1 MTFLFTLHY
10 YVKKYLL
17 KRDFERSMVINMENS
32 RNFQEMEYLNKR
44 FLNCYE
50 IIAGILFA
58 AYMIE
63 LIKGNRT
70 LGYTAVFCV
79 FLVIPLMITILVYL
93 KDKNSKMVKYFG
105 LFGYEILYAFV
116 LLTSVSILSFCYIL
130 PMIAAIALYQDGK
143 FAIKGGVAAVLI
155 NFVYIAFTFIKTG
168 AESLD
173 IVNFE
178 IEVAAVALVAGLSI
192 LSTKVLERVNNY
204 KVNLIEQDKKKEE
217 AVLKQILDTTGKLIE
232 KISLI
237 STEAKNMSRQGERS
251 KIAIEEIVTGT
262 NDLAGTIQNQL
273 QMTENIGTLTD
284 SMGVIVEEIQ
294 DKFTDTREITET
306 GNRDVEE
313 LLRSSE
319 QSEKASNEVSTTMTS
334 LMRQTKEVNEILE
347 MIESIT
353 NQTELLA
360 LNASIEAARAGEA
373 GRGFAVVADEI
384 KKLAAQTEDAT
395 RQVKGILDELTR
407 QTDVAEKSVG
417 SLVELN
423 KKQAQLVTQTR
434 TAFERISEDIADV
447 NGSVEKQSS
456 HMIQIKDSNKE
467 IVQYVESLSAFSEEL
482 LANTENTRELTDGT
496 IEGTRKVSLLLDEVM
511 EEVEVLKTIA

>member
-1 MTFLFTLHY
+1 
-10 YVKKYLL
+10 
-17 KRDFERSMVINMENS
+17 MEN
-32 RNFQEMEYLNKR
+32 RQNFQEMEYLNKR

-63 LIKGNRT
+63 LVKGNRT
-70 LGYTAVFCV
+70 LEYTMVFCA
-79 FLVIPLMITILVYL
+79 FLAIPLIITILIYL

-116 LLTSVSILSFCYIL
+116 LLTSVSILSFCYVL
-130 PMIAAIALYQDGK
+130 PMIVAIALYQDSK
-143 FAIKGGVAAVLI
+143 FAIKGGVAAVFI
-155 NFVYIAFTFIKTG
+155 NFVYIAFTSIQTG
-168 AESLD
+168 AGSLD

-204 KVNLIEQDKKKEE
+204 KVGLIEEDRKKEE
-217 AVLKQILDTTGKLIE
+217 AILNQILETTGKLIE
-232 KISLI
+232 KVSQI
-237 STEAKNMSRQGERS
+237 STEAKNMSKQGEQS
-251 KIAIEEIVTGT
+251 KVAIGEIVTGT

-294 DKFTDTREITET
+294 DKFAGTKKVTET
-306 GNRDVEE
+306 GNRDVTE
-313 LLRSSE
+313 LLKSSE
-319 QSEKASNEVSTTMTS
+319 QSEKASSEVSTTMTS
-334 LMRQTKEVNEILE
+334 LMRQTHEVNEILE

-373 GRGFAVVADEI
+373 GKGFAVVAEEI

-407 QTDVAEKSVG
+407 QTDIAEKSVG

-434 TAFERISEDIADV
+434 TAFERIYEDITDV
-447 NGSVEKQSS
+447 NDSVEKQSS
-456 HMIQIKDSNKE
+456 HMTQIKDSNKE
-467 IVQYVESLSAFSEEL
+467 IIQYVESLSAFSEEL
-482 LANTENTRELTDGT
+482 SANTENTRGLTDST
-496 IEGTRKVSLLLDEVM
+496 IEGTKKVSLLLDEVM
-511 EEVEVLKTIA
+511 EEVEVLKTIV